1 MTDISG
7 RGVGMDVVRR
17 NIEKLRGKVELES
30 EIGKGTTFKIKLPLT
45 TAIIDG
51 LVVRVGEDRFILPT
65 TSVKVALR
73 PEKTQ
78 ISTIK
83 GKAEVLDLRGKT
95 IPIVRLHERFNIET
109 EITKP
114 WDGIVVIIETFGKP
128 FGLLVDDML
137 SKQEVVIKSL
147 GGMMKGVAG
156 VAGGAI
162 LGDGTIALIL
172 DPAGLI
178 GQS

>member
-1 MTDISG
+1 M
-7 RGVGMDVVRR
+7 
-17 NIEKLRGKVELES
+17 
-30 EIGKGTTFKIKLPLT
+30 
-45 TAIIDG
+45 
-51 LVVRVGEDRFILPT
+51 RVGEDRFILPT